1 MSRYVR
7 IVLILALVLIALP
20 VLPANAAE
28 SPALPDGCNWVGLPN
43 NAIGLICMPV
53 GAGKWN
59 GDLVIFAHGYVGPM
73 EDLTKGFEQLYF
85 LEGVFV
91 PDLLTKM
98 GYAFAATSYRT
109 NGLAIKDGVA
119 DLVDL
124 RATFIAINAMQG
136 RPAPLRTYVVGVSEG
151 GLITTQAIEQ
161 KPEIFSGGLA
171 CCGPVGDFSKQIE
184 YWGDFRVVYDY
195 YFPGTLKAYGPDAMH
210 IPQTLIT
217 DWRTSPSVIQQT
229 VVGGLAANPGAALQ
243 LMKVTRAAY
252 DPKNQATIAAT
263 VLGVL
268 DYSVVATNNG
278 RDTLGGVPFG
288 NKYTLYLGSSD
299 DRALNKGV
307 ARFTA
312 NQAAKTA
319 MNSPSYQTSGKLT
332 KPLVT
337 MHTTSDPIVPYWH
350 EVLYQLKNWKSG
362 TGANHLNIP
371 IVRYGHC
378 AFTAAELQF
387 GFGLLVYKVTK
398 AWPVNAEQALPNA
411 SLREQF
417 RTLKANSES
426 VVKPATE

>member
-1 MSRYVR
+1 MSKYVR

-20 VLPANAAE
+20 VLPASAE
-28 SPALPDGCNWVGLPN
+28 TLPAVLPTGCNLFPSVNQQGIPVWDLV
-43 NAIGLICMPV
+43 CMPV
-53 GAGKWN
+53 GVPWN
-59 GDLVIFAHGYVGPM
+59 NELVIFAHGYVGPM

-124 RATFIAINAMQG
+124 RQVFISLAG
-136 RPAPLRTYVVGVSEG
+136 TPLRTYVVGVSEG

-171 CCGPVGDFSKQIE
+171 CCGPVGDFSKQID

-195 YFPGTLKAYGPDAMH
+195 YFPGTLKTYGSDAMH

-217 DWRTSPSVIQQT
+217 DWRTSPSLIQQA
-229 VVGGLAANPGAALQ
+229 VIGGLASNPGAALQ

-252 DPKNQATIAAT
+252 DPNNQATIAAT
-263 VLGVL
+263 VIGVL

-278 RDTLGGVPFG
+278 RETLGGIPFG
-288 NKYTLYLGSSD
+288 NKYTLYLGSSN

-312 NQAAKTA
+312 DQAAKTA

-337 MHTTSDPIVPYWH
+337 MHTTGDPIVPYWH

-398 AWPVNAEQALPNA
+398 AWPANAEQALPNA